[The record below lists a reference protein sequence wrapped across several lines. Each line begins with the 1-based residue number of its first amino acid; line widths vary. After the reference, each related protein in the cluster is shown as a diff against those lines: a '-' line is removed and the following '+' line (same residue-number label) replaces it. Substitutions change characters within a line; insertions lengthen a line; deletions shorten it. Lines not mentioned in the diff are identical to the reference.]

1 MAIITAAEAGSAS
14 IPIFLDVVGFSE
26 GTSTIAD
33 TQNDGYDV
41 IVTGVDGPEIFTDYS
56 NHPFANGRPAKV
68 IRTGP
73 PQLLSTASGRY
84 QLLYR
89 YWPVYK
95 QQLGLPDFSP
105 LSQDKVAIQ
114 QMRERGALA
123 HIETGDIAGAI
134 ELCSG
139 IWASMPGNSYGQGGK
154 SLDALLQKWEEL
166 QHATS

>member
-1 MAIITAAEAGSAS
+1 MAVITAAEAGNAN
-14 IPIFLDVVGFSE
+14 IPIMLDLIAYSE

-33 TQNDGYDV
+33 THNDGYDV

-114 QMRERGALA
+114 QIRERGALS
-123 HIETGDIAGAI
+123 HVETGDIEGAI
-134 ELCSG
+134 ELCSN
-139 IWASMPGNSYGQGGK
+139 IWASMPGNNYGQGGR
-154 SLDALLQKWEEL
+154 SMSALLQKWETL
-166 QHATS
+166 QSAAS